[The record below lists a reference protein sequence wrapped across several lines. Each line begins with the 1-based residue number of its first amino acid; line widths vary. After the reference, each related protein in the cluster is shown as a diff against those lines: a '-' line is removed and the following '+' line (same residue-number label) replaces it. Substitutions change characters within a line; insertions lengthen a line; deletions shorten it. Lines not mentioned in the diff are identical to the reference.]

1 MKAFRL
7 LFLYLFFSTLLT
19 AQNWEG
25 GIYLGGMTY
34 LGDLV
39 ESDLPDFGETNIGVG
54 LLIRN
59 HINNKLAVRTNL
71 ILGRITGDD
80 KNFPSRT
87 PRGFNFKSSLSE
99 ISLVLEWSPL
109 AKARFN
115 SDGSFRKGISPYI
128 YGGMGAAFIKPEV
141 NFNENDAAASLLA
154 RIQADKNADI
164 PKVIFAF
171 PIGGGLKFNINQSWG
186 VGLDLGLRPTQ
197 SDYLDGISLSAN
209 SKKKDWYL
217 LGGLTISGRFGKAS
231 EKEVLPNITDLES
244 EKPLD
249 SDNDGVADID
259 DKCPTEK
266 GSVAFNGCPDTD
278 NDGIADNED
287 KCPKKA
293 GSLTLGGC
301 PDSDS
306 DGVADNED
314 TCPNVAGLA
323 IMGGCPDSDNDGVAD
338 NEDKCPN
345 EAGVSANG
353 GCPEVVVATPPPP
366 PVTTPTPTPAKDP
379 IYTPTP
385 SSSSATY
392 SNNNNTS
399 SSSTNYGQASIVTT
413 SGAPVNKVEVLELL
427 ELAKEKVKFKTSSAS
442 INEASFPILDQI
454 ADLMNYHPNYHLSIN
469 GYTDNSGDTATNQH
483 LSMRR
488 ARRCYKYLASRGIAL
503 GRMDFV
509 GHGESNPIASNSSE
523 HGRQLNRRVEF
534 KMTVQ

>member
-7 LFLYLFFSTLLT
+7 LFLYLFFSTLLS

-25 GIYLGGMTY
+25 GIFLGGSSY

-39 ESDLPDFGETNIGVG
+39 ETNTPDFGETNIGVG

-71 ILGRITGDD
+71 TLARITGDD
-80 KNFPSRT
+80 KNFTSRVN
-87 PRGFNFKSSLSE
+87 RGFNFKSSLSE
-99 ISLVLEWSPL
+99 VSLILEWAPF

-115 SDGSFRKGISPYI
+115 SDGSFRKGITPYI

-141 NFNENDAAASLLA
+141 NFNQNDAPASLQT
-154 RIQADKNADI
+154 RIQADKDAKI
-164 PKVIFAF
+164 PKAIFAF
-171 PIGGGLKFNINQSWG
+171 PLGGGLKFNLNKSWG
-186 VGLDLGLRPTQ
+186 MGLDLGVRPTQ

-209 SKKKDWYL
+209 PKKKDWYL
-217 LGGLTISGRFGKAS
+217 LGGLTISGRFGKAD
-231 EKEVLPNITDLES
+231 EKEVLPNITDLNS

-287 KCPKKA
+287 KCPKMA

-314 TCPNVAGLA
+314 NCPDVAGLA
-323 IMGGCPDSDNDGVAD
+323 IMGGCPDSDNDGVVD
-338 NEDKCPN
+338 SEDKCPN
-345 EAGVSANG
+345 EAGVNTND
-353 GCPEVVVATPPPP
+353 GCPEVVIQTPPAATTTTTTTTTD
-366 PVTTPTPTPAKDP
+366 PV
-379 IYTPTP
+379 YTPTP
-385 SSSSATY
+385 SSSAATY
-392 SNNNNTS
+392 TDNTNTTS
-399 SSSTNYGQASIVTT
+399 SSSNYGQASIVTT
-413 SGAPVNKVEVLELL
+413 SGAPVTKVEVIELL

-442 INEASFPILDQI
+442 INEESFPILDQI
-454 ADLMNYHPNYHLSIN
+454 ADLMNYHPNYHLTID

-503 GRMDFV
+503 NRMDFK
-509 GHGESNPIASNSSE
+509 GHGESNPVASNSSE
-523 HGRQLNRRVEF
+523 YGRQLNRRVEF
-534 KMTVQ
+534 RMTIQ